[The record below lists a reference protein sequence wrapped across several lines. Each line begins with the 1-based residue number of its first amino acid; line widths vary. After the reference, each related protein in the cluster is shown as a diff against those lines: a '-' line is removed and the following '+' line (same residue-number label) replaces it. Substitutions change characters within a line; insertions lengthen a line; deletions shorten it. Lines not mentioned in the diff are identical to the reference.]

1 MPRAPVP
8 GPAANARPVT
18 IYHRAEPE
26 HRVRARETGSYTQ
39 STRGR
44 TFEDEGFV
52 HCSSAAQWP
61 VVRRSFYA
69 DVATPLLLLEVDES
83 LLPEPPVVEVGNPE
97 TGETFP
103 HLYRPLPVSAVVGVT
118 ELLPPHDA
126 RD

>member
-1 MPRAPVP
+1 M
-8 GPAANARPVT
+8 T
-18 IYHRAEPE
+18 IYHLAEPE
-26 HRVRARETGSYTQ
+26 HWERAQETGVYTA

-44 TFEDEGFV
+44 TFEDEGFI
-52 HCSSAAQWP
+52 HCSSAEQWP

-69 DVATPLLLLEVDES
+69 DVTTPLLLLEVDES
-83 LLPEPPVVEVGNPE
+83 LLAEPPVLEVGNPQ

-118 ELLPPHDA
+118 ELMPPHDA